1 MGCTEN
7 PVLRQG
13 GLSRQRCR
21 EKEVAF
27 RLPALRSLGELADR
41 APVVVIDTR
50 EQDPLVFERLTSVR
64 GTLQTGDY
72 SVAGLQDLFSIER
85 KTVSD
90 LVGCC
95 MGDNRE
101 RFERELHRLR
111 GFRFKRLLVV
121 GSEAEILA
129 GAYHSNIKPQAVL
142 ASVCAWEMRYDLPVV
157 FVPTAQAG
165 ARLVERWAFYFA
177 RQAVETVNQLLR
189 AGVS

>member
-1 MGCTEN
+1 MAGGTDS
-7 PVLRQG
+7 VLRQG
-13 GLSRQRCR
+13 ELSRQRCR
-21 EKEVAF
+21 DKEGAF

-41 APVVVIDTR
+41 APVIVIDTR
-50 EQDPLVFERLTSVR
+50 EQEPLVFERLISLR
-64 GTLQTGDY
+64 GTLTTGDY
-72 SVAGLQDLFSIER
+72 SVAFLEDVFSIER

-95 MGDNRE
+95 MGENRE

-111 GFRFKRLLVV
+111 GYRFKRLLVV

-129 GAYHSNIKPQAVL
+129 GQYHSNIKPNAVM
-142 ASVCAWEMRYDLPVV
+142 ASVCAFEVRYDLPVV

-177 RQAVETVNQLLR
+177 RETVAAVNDLWRANQ
-189 AGVS
+189 

>member
-1 MGCTEN
+1 VADG
-7 PVLRQG
+7 PDSVLR
-13 GLSRQRCR
+13 
-21 EKEVAF
+21 AF

-50 EQDPLVFERLTSVR
+50 EQDPLVFERLASFR

-95 MGDNRE
+95 MGDNRD

-111 GFRFKRLLVV
+111 GYRFKRLLVV
-121 GSEAEILA
+121 GSEAGILA
-129 GAYHSNIKPQAVL
+129 GQYHSNIKPAAVL
-142 ASVCAWEMRYDLPVV
+142 ATVCAFEMRYDLPVV

-165 ARLVERWAFYFA
+165 ARLVEKWAFYFA
-177 RQAVETVNQLLR
+177 RQAVETVNNLWQSTR
-189 AGVS
+189 ATPSS